1 MNRTQPLLKQFNFSI
16 FLIGLVLLS
25 TIFSC
30 KKKKSTIGQNSI
42 SSSEIINGIVIDT
55 FSLTTYSEYADSVIT
70 STGSTGLLGSYN
82 DPDFGT
88 VDAAIYTQ
96 LRLSSNSP
104 NFGDINS
111 IKIDSLILGLKYEG
125 SYGSLDAQTFEVYE
139 LTDTMSLDTYYYSFS
154 EKSIS
159 SQNLVDP
166 SFSTITP
173 DPVSN
178 IYIDTTETEAQLRL
192 KLDTTLA
199 KNLITEAINNSTNF
213 SSNELFSSYFKGLK
227 INVNNAAQ
235 SEGDGA
241 ILYFALNDPES
252 KMTIYYTQDGTN
264 KTFDFLIN
272 SSAAKF
278 NKVYIVNTGKGVD
291 NVVNNNE
298 LGSTNFY
305 CQALKSR
312 AIIEIP
318 SIANLPTNIIIHEAK
333 LILPTTTSSI
343 YGSGT
348 EVSVATKLQKANSLY
363 NIGSGVFDESQDA
376 FELDIKSYIQSI
388 LSEQRYPV
396 TIDNTNLEL
405 LIEGTKI
412 YVYPRFF
419 NSSLNRIIFNGKNS
433 LSGDKPKL
441 TIKYT
446 EF

>member
-1 MNRTQPLLKQFNFSI
+1 MIRTQLLLKQFNFSI
-16 FLIGLVLLS
+16 FFIGLVLLL
-25 TIFSC
+25 TFFSC

-42 SSSEIINGIVIDT
+42 SSSEIINGFVVDT

-88 VDAAIYTQ
+88 VEAAIYTQ
-96 LRLSSNSP
+96 LRLSSTSP

-154 EKSIS
+154 DKSIS
-159 SQNLVDP
+159 SLNLIDP
-166 SFSTITP
+166 AFSTMTP

-199 KNLITEAINNSTNF
+199 KNLIAEAINNSTNF

-227 INVNNAAQ
+227 INVNNTAQ

-264 KTFDFLIN
+264 KKFDFLIN

-278 NKVYIVNTGKGVD
+278 NKVSIVNTGKGVD
-291 NVVNNNE
+291 NVINNNE

-318 SIANLPTNIIIHEAK
+318 GIANLPANIIIHEAK
-333 LILPTTTSSI
+333 LVLPITYSSI
-343 YGSGT
+343 YGTGT
-348 EVSVATKLQKANSLY
+348 EVSVATKLEKAHSLY
-363 NIGSGVFDESQDA
+363 NIGSGVYDESQNA

-412 YVYPRFF
+412 YVYPRYF
-419 NSSLNRIIFNGKNS
+419 NSSSDRIIFNGKNS

-441 TIKYT
+441 TVKYT